1 MIEHIII
8 HSVTDSVKLLPF
20 LFITYLVMEY
30 LEHKTSNHMN
40 SILKKAGPLG
50 PVLGAILGVFP
61 QCGFSAAAS
70 NLYAGKVITIGTLAA
85 VFLSTSDEMLPI
97 FVSNQVD
104 ILVIARILA
113 VKVMIGPIA
122 GMGIDFVYKLYHK
135 EKEENHIH
143 EICEHDHCHCEKGIF
158 RSALVH
164 TVQIFFFIF
173 FVTFCLNIVLELGAE
188 EQMHR
193 LATDNSI
200 LTILIMGIVGMIPNC
215 ASSVVVT
222 ELYLEGIVG
231 AGAMMSGLLA
241 GSGVGLLVLFRTN
254 RHLKENGKFAFML
267 YVISIASGLVI
278 ELLGINFM

>member
-113 VKVMIGPIA
+113 VKVMIGLIA

-222 ELYLEGIVG
+222 ELYLEGIVS

-254 RHLKENGKFAFML
+254 RHFKDNVKFAGVL
-267 YVISIASGLVI
+267 YGIAVVVGLVMQV
-278 ELLGINFM
+278 LGIRFI